1 MISQKGGTV
10 HDPEGEC
17 SYGGNSPPHT
27 QASSKAGTSNQL
39 HSLRSLFVFDSR
51 HCVPAVS
58 GACSGSFHRSGRV
71 RCCCT
76 AALML
81 ISWSASAPLS
91 PALYSRCS
99 ASGTGSTKHCTAPSP
114 RMLQTRLPPKASLT
128 TSSALHA
135 LLPHTF
141 LHTPKRLCRFS
152 RQSLFPFNQKQHA
165 ETERRAVF
173 SGSMVICPT
182 CRTRR

>member
-1 MISQKGGTV
+1 MTQKASVRMEEIRRRTRRLRQRRAHRINCALSAVCLFLTV
-10 HDPEGEC
+10 GIASLLYQEHVPGL
-17 SYGGNSPPHT
+17 SIVLAGYGSVL
-27 QASSKAGTSNQL
+27 L
-39 HSLRSLFVFDSR
+39 HSGADAYIV
-51 HCVPAVS
+51 VS
-58 GACSGSFHRSGRV
+58 VGSFVTGVVFTLLGIRYRRYKTLHR
-71 RCCCT
+71 
-76 AALML
+76 
-81 ISWSASAPLS
+81 
-91 PALYSRCS
+91 LY
-99 ASGTGSTKHCTAPSP
+99 

-141 LHTPKRLCRFS
+141 LHTPKRFCRFS

>member
-1 MISQKGGTV
+1 MTQKASVRMEEIRRRTRRLRQRRAHRINCALSAVCLFLTV
-10 HDPEGEC
+10 GIASLLYQEHVPGL
-17 SYGGNSPPHT
+17 SIVLAGYG
-27 QASSKAGTSNQL
+27 
-39 HSLRSLFVFDSR
+39 
-51 HCVPAVS
+51 
-58 GACSGSFHRSGRV
+58 
-71 RCCCT
+71 T
-76 AALML
+76 AALMP

-99 ASGTGSTKHCTAPSP
+99 ASGTGGTKYCTAPSP

-165 ETERRAVF
+165 ETERRAVL

-182 CRTRR
+182 CRTGR

>member
-1 MISQKGGTV
+1 MTQKASVRMEEIRRRTRRLRQRRAHRINCTLSAVCLFLTV
-10 HDPEGEC
+10 GIASLLYQEHVPGL
-17 SYGGNSPPHT
+17 SIVLAGYGSVL
-27 QASSKAGTSNQL
+27 L
-39 HSLRSLFVFDSR
+39 HSGADAYIV
-51 HCVPAVS
+51 VS
-58 GACSGSFHRSGRV
+58 VGSFVTGVVFTLLGIRYRQYKALHRPFSPD
-71 RCCCT
+71 
-76 AALML
+76 AA
-81 ISWSASAPLS
+81 
-91 PALYSRCS
+91 
-99 ASGTGSTKHCTAPSP
+99 
-114 RMLQTRLPPKASLT
+114 TRLPPKASLT

-182 CRTRR
+182 CRTWR

>member
-1 MISQKGGTV
+1 MTQKASVRMEEIRRRTRRLRQRRAHRINCALSAVCLFLTV
-10 HDPEGEC
+10 GIASLLYQEHVPGL
-17 SYGGNSPPHT
+17 SIVLAGYGSVL
-27 QASSKAGTSNQL
+27 L
-39 HSLRSLFVFDSR
+39 HSGADAYIV
-51 HCVPAVS
+51 VS
-58 GACSGSFHRSGRV
+58 VGSFVTGVVFTLLGIRYRRYKTLHR
-71 RCCCT
+71 
-76 AALML
+76 
-81 ISWSASAPLS
+81 
-91 PALYSRCS
+91 LY
-99 ASGTGSTKHCTAPSP
+99 

>member
-1 MISQKGGTV
+1 MTQKASVRMEEICRRTRRLRQRRAHRINCALSAVCLFLTVGIASLLYQEHVPGLPSFWPGTAR
-10 HDPEGEC
+10 G
-17 SYGGNSPPHT
+17 
-27 QASSKAGTSNQL
+27 
-39 HSLRSLFVFDSR
+39 
-51 HCVPAVS
+51 
-58 GACSGSFHRSGRV
+58 
-71 RCCCT
+71 CCT
-76 AALML
+76 VVLMP

-165 ETERRAVF
+165 ETKRRAVF
-173 SGSMVICPT
+173 SDSIVIYPT

>member
-1 MISQKGGTV
+1 MTQKASVRMEEIRRRTRRLRQRRAHRINCTLSAVCLLLTV
-10 HDPEGEC
+10 GIASLLYQEHVPGL
-17 SYGGNSPPHT
+17 SIVLAGYGSVL
-27 QASSKAGTSNQL
+27 L
-39 HSLRSLFVFDSR
+39 H
-51 HCVPAVS
+51 
-58 GACSGSFHRSGRV
+58 
-71 RCCCT
+71 
-76 AALML
+76 

-182 CRTRR
+182 CRTGR

>member
-1 MISQKGGTV
+1 MISQKEGLSMTQKASVRMEEIRRRTRRLRQSALRPCCIRSMFRVFPSFWPGT
-10 HDPEGEC
+10 
-17 SYGGNSPPHT
+17 
-27 QASSKAGTSNQL
+27 A
-39 HSLRSLFVFDSR
+39 
-51 HCVPAVS
+51 
-58 GACSGSFHRSGRV
+58 

-99 ASGTGSTKHCTAPSP
+99 ASGTGGTKHCTAPSP

-182 CRTRR
+182 CRTGR